1 VKKVHTR
8 PNPYSIS
15 KEEIESGRVSN
26 LESSVGHHS
35 LHNLVEDTTDQVLN
49 KEENLDEEKIS
60 RKDSLTSSNRGRI
73 TPIGSPNISKPNA
86 FADLKTLNDN
96 GQLND
101 FTPLDIDNP
110 SEQVE
115 NGEPT
120 PYDTQHQPAPAFS
133 RPTPGGQTRGG
144 PRGYPTPRARPAPGS
159 KLPTIGRETS
169 DQEIINGES
178 IQDKEPV
185 ENVMDSEPRAEVGG
199 ESRVE
204 EEGAGPKQVIR
215 PPGKFAPPGMR
226 GRGPTRGRGMPGPR
240 NVPPRVVRKAGT
252 E

>member
-1 VKKVHTR
+1 M
-8 PNPYSIS
+8 
-15 KEEIESGRVSN
+15 
-26 LESSVGHHS
+26 
-35 LHNLVEDTTDQVLN
+35 
-49 KEENLDEEKIS
+49 
-60 RKDSLTSSNRGRI
+60 
-73 TPIGSPNISKPNA
+73 SKPNA
-86 FADLKTLNDN
+86 FAELKSLNDN

-101 FTPLDIDNP
+101 FIPLDIDNP

-115 NGEPT
+115 YGEPT
-120 PYDTQHQPAPAFS
+120 PYDAQHQPAPAFS

-144 PRGYPTPRARPAPGS
+144 PRGYQTPRARPAPGS
-159 KLPTIGRETS
+159 TLPTIGRESS

-178 IQDKEPV
+178 IQEKEPV
-185 ENVMDSEPRAEVGG
+185 ENGVDSEPRAEIGG

-240 NVPPRVVRKAGT
+240 NVPPRVVRRPGT